1 MDRFN
6 RIKLFKSTRFWILV
20 AAFVIALIVIMLGD
34 NMFDSLASLS
44 LRLLI
49 GFSIFFGSV
58 MAILLLKI
66 YGKQESPEEL
76 QEKKNLRDK
85 EKANEDIVNT
95 KVSDLKIRFA
105 EATKIIKNSSIYN
118 TRDASYELP
127 WYLVVG
133 REKEGKTSL
142 LESSGLDFPLNVD
155 YQQRSVMEAGSTQ
168 SFQWYFAE
176 HAIFVDMPGKFISQE
191 AGSVDQGVWK
201 AFLQLF
207 KKKRWKRPINGV
219 VLTLSVETLMGKN
232 EVELEQYAKG
242 LRDRFDELSS
252 AFTSSIPI
260 YLFVTKTDK
269 IPGFNEYFSTLNDT
283 EKDEILGMT
292 FDENKNIDSSVV
304 QPEFETLIKRL
315 DDSILDRI
323 HQEWDSASRS
333 KILFFCDEL
342 SLVFEKLKMFID
354 MGFAQT
360 RYRAPLMLR
369 GIYFSS
375 IMSDALP
382 SYTHNTSGTLPQML
396 SNKGLFIRKVLSDVI
411 FRESHIIK
419 MDSTT
424 LSKQKIRQYI
434 GVIVAVVLV
443 ALISIAWLVDYNR
456 HSQTI
461 ETLNLQIKKYEESR
475 SALNESDDFEHRLN
489 LLNTLYS
496 IKTADADESSSRF
509 WKLSFFKVEER
520 QEKLDGL
527 YYLYLEK
534 ILLPQ
539 TGSVLESHMLA
550 HLDSYDL
557 TWENTKG
564 YLMLNKEDKRNNRFL
579 EQWMEKIWAL
589 EYPEDSKRQ
598 RNLNGHWKRLL
609 AHGFKPYEINPN
621 SVQIARN
628 KLAGFGQEALLYK
641 QIKDKA
647 QEMNLKD
654 FQFAKGMGG
663 NAPLFVG
670 NDYIIP
676 GFYTK
681 EGYQKIFTLD
691 SKTLLK
697 EIIRLN
703 WVLGYSTELKD
714 SELDVV
720 YAKIQNYY
728 FADYKRIWM
737 EALNSLYIR
746 PNMSPEEMKILT
758 SQDSPIISVLKG
770 LKHNTDIY
778 SIGEILEKKA
788 MEKYTTKSGNTAT
801 LIPANEVKNLIPDAS
816 VKTIRDFFKP
826 YHQLISEEGAAGP
839 TLQAE
844 MTRLENASSQ
854 TGGPA
859 ESGSPADAFNAV
871 ISRANGQGMAM
882 SSEVSPLPA
891 PVSRWLPRSMNG
903 MGKLMSQGKQ
913 HINQQFMAEVYPFY
927 KNKLA
932 NKYPFN
938 PKATSD
944 VALSDFEEFFRTGG
958 VLDRFQSEYI
968 NPFVNLNPV
977 GRGYQVKRV
986 DGAAM
991 PIDSKLIESLFV
1003 ARDIRRMFF
1012 ARGDLLGTSLYIKP
1026 NTLDK
1031 SLGSMSLRYDDSY
1044 IVYEHGPIK
1053 ARKVS
1058 WPAQSGNADAQFQ
1071 LLDLD
1076 NNSVASFNN
1085 EGEWGLFKLLSRMR
1099 TTPTGADSITVEYT
1113 NNSYRGSYIVNGSAA
1128 KALIHGNPIQK
1139 FTLKGRM

>member
-6 RIKLFKSTRFWILV
+6 HIKLLRNTRFWVLV
-20 AAFVIALIVIMLGD
+20 GTFCIAMITIFLGD
-34 NMFDSLASLS
+34 DMFDSLSSLS

-49 GFSIFFGSV
+49 GSSIFFGTV
-58 MAILLLKI
+58 MVILLLKL
-66 YGKQESPEEL
+66 YGRQETPEEREAQKL
-76 QEKKNLRDK
+76 FREHEKTN
-85 EKANEDIVNT
+85 ADIVNS
-95 KVSDLKIRFA
+95 KISDLKIRFT
-105 EATKIIKNSSIYN
+105 EATKIIKNSSIYSN
-118 TRDASYELP
+118 RDASYELP

-133 REKEGKTSL
+133 REKEGKTAL
-142 LESSGLDFPLNVD
+142 IESSGLDFPLNVD
-155 YQQRSVMEAGSTQ
+155 YEQRSVIETGPTQ

-176 HAIFVDMPGKFISQE
+176 NAIFVDMPGKFIAQE

-219 VLTLSVETLMGKN
+219 ILTLSVETLMDKN
-232 EVELEQYAKG
+232 SAELEHYAKG
-242 LRDRFDELSS
+242 LRDRFDELSG

-283 EKDEILGMT
+283 EKNEILGIT
-292 FDENKNIDSSVV
+292 FDEKQNIDSSIV
-304 QPEFETLIKRL
+304 QPEFDALIKRL
-315 DDSILDRI
+315 DDSILDRM

-333 KILFFCDEL
+333 KILFFCDEF
-342 SLVFEKLKMFID
+342 SHVFEKLKIFID
-354 MGFAQT
+354 IGFAQT
-360 RYRAPLMLR
+360 RYRAPLMIR
-369 GIYFSS
+369 GIYF
-375 IMSDALP
+375 
-382 SYTHNTSGTLPQML
+382 TG
-396 SNKGLFIRKVLSDVI
+396 KGLFINKVLNDVV
-411 FRESHIIK
+411 FRESNIIK

-424 LSKQKIRQYI
+424 LTKQKIRQYV

-443 ALISIAWLVDYNR
+443 ALISVVWVIDYNR

-461 ETLNLQIKKYEESR
+461 ETLNLELKHYHEDR
-475 SALNESDDFEHRLN
+475 VAVDGNDNFEHRLK
-489 LLNTLYS
+489 LLNTLYA
-496 IKTADADESSSRF
+496 IKTNDENEGSNRF
-509 WKLSFFKVEER
+509 WKLSFFKVDER
-520 QEKLDGL
+520 QEQIDVL
-527 YYLYLEK
+527 YYLYLER

-539 TGSVLESHMLA
+539 TGTVLKSHMLNQ
-550 HLDSYDL
+550 LDNYDL
-557 TWENTKG
+557 TWENTKA

-579 EQWMEKIWAL
+579 EKWMERVWAL
-589 EYPEDSKRQ
+589 EYPNDLERQ
-598 RNLNGHWKRLL
+598 KSLNTHWKRLL
-609 AHGFKPYEINPN
+609 THGFKPYDLDQN

-654 FQFAKGMGG
+654 FQFSKEMGA
-663 NAPLFVG
+663 NAPLFIG
-670 NDYIIP
+670 NNFIIP

-681 EGYQKIFTLD
+681 EGYEKIFTLD

-737 EALNSLYIR
+737 EALNNLYLR
-746 PNMSPEEMKILT
+746 SDMSPDEMKILT

-770 LKHNTDIY
+770 LKHHTDIY
-778 SIGEILEKKA
+778 SISEILEKKA
-788 MEKYTTKSGNTAT
+788 MEKYATKSGNTAT
-801 LIPANEVKNLIPDAS
+801 VVASDQAKNIVPDAT

-826 YHQLISEEGAAGP
+826 FHQLISEEGVVGA

-844 MTRLENASSQ
+844 MTRFENASAQS
-854 TGGPA
+854 GNSIG
-859 ESGSPADAFNAV
+859 SGSPADAFNAL
-871 ISRANGQGMAM
+871 ISRASGQGMGI
-882 SSEVSPLPA
+882 SSEISPLPS

-903 MGKLMSQGKQ
+903 VGKLMSQGKQ
-913 HINQQFMAEVYPFY
+913 YINQQFMAEVYPFY

-938 PKATSD
+938 PRGSSD

-958 VLDRFQSEYI
+958 VLDRFQSEYV

-977 GRGYQVKRV
+977 GRGYQMKRI
-986 DGAAM
+986 DGTAM
-991 PIDSKLIESLFV
+991 AIDPKLIESLFV

-1012 ARGDLLGTSLYIKP
+1012 ARGDMLGTSLYIKP
-1026 NTLDK
+1026 NLLGK
-1031 SLGSMSLRYDDSY
+1031 NLGSMSLRYDDSY

-1053 ARKVS
+1053 ARKAL
-1058 WPAQSGNADAQFQ
+1058 WPAQSGNADAKFQ

-1076 NNSVASFNN
+1076 NNPVASFNH
-1085 EGEWGLFKLLSRMR
+1085 EGEWALFKLLGRMR
-1099 TTPTGADSITVEYT
+1099 IIPTGADTVTVEYT
-1113 NNSYRGSYIVNGSAA
+1113 NNENKGSFSINGTAV
-1128 KALIHGNPIQK
+1128 KALTPDSPIHK
-1139 FTLKGRM
+1139 FILRERM

>member
-6 RIKLFKSTRFWILV
+6 RIKLFKSTRFWVLV
-20 AAFVIALIVIMLGD
+20 AAFFLSLIVIFLSD
-34 NMFDSLASLS
+34 DMFDSFTSLT

-49 GFSIFFGSV
+49 GFSIFFGTV
-58 MAILLLKI
+58 MVILLLKL
-66 YGKQESPEEL
+66 YGKQETPEEK
-76 QEKKNLRDK
+76 QEQKLLRDK
-85 EKANEDIVNT
+85 EKANEDIVNS
-95 KVSDLKIRFA
+95 KVSDLKIHFS

-118 TRDASYELP
+118 NRDTSYELP

-133 REKEGKTSL
+133 SEKEGKTSL

-155 YQQRSVMEAGSTQ
+155 YQQRSVLEAGSTQ

-176 HAIFVDMPGKFISQE
+176 HAIFVDMPGKFITQE

-201 AFLQLF
+201 AFLHLF
-207 KKKRWKRPINGV
+207 KKKRWKRPINGII
-219 VLTLSVETLMGKN
+219 LTLSIETLMGKN
-232 EVELEQYAKG
+232 EIELEHYVKG

-269 IPGFNEYFSTLNDT
+269 ISGFSEYFSTLSDA

-292 FDENKNIDSSVV
+292 FDDTKNIDSTVV
-304 QPEFETLIKRL
+304 QPEFDALIKRL
-315 DDSILDRI
+315 DDSILDRM
-323 HQEWDSASRS
+323 HQEWDTAARS
-333 KILFFCDEL
+333 KILFFCDEF

-375 IMSDALP
+375 VMGNATP
-382 SYTHNTSGTLPQML
+382 SYNHDSSGTLSQIGSL
-396 SNKGLFIRKVLSDVI
+396 KGLFIRKVLNEVI

-424 LSKQKIRQYI
+424 LTKQKIRQYV
-434 GVIVAVVLV
+434 GVIVALMLV
-443 ALISIAWLVDYNR
+443 ACISLVWFLDYNQ
-456 HSQTI
+456 HTKTI
-461 ETLNLQIKKYEESR
+461 DSLNQQIRQFEER
-475 SALNESDDFEHRLN
+475 RTALADNDDFEHHLA

-496 IKTADADESSSRF
+496 IKTTDSDASSSRF

-520 QEKLDGL
+520 EAKIDEL
-527 YYLYLEK
+527 YYAYLEK
-534 ILLPQ
+534 LLLPQ
-539 TGSVLESHMLA
+539 TATVLESQMLA
-550 HLDSYDL
+550 HLESYDL
-557 TWENTKG
+557 TWENTKA

-579 EQWMEKIWAL
+579 ELWMEKLWAL
-589 EYPEDSKRQ
+589 QYPGDTERQ
-598 RNLNGHWKRLL
+598 KLLVGHWKRLL

-647 QEMNLKD
+647 QEMNLKE
-654 FQFAKGMGG
+654 FQFAKGMGA
-663 NAPLFVG
+663 NAQLFVG

-728 FADYKRIWM
+728 FADYKQIWM
-737 EALNSLYIR
+737 EALNTLQIR
-746 PNMSPEEMKILT
+746 SDMSPEEMKILT
-758 SQDSPIISVLKG
+758 SQDSPIIAILKG
-770 LKHNTDIY
+770 LKHNTEIY
-778 SIGEILEKKA
+778 SISELVEKKA
-788 MEKYTTKSGNTAT
+788 MAKYATKSGNTAT
-801 LIPANEVKNLIPDAS
+801 IVSSDQAKNIIPDAS

-826 YHQLISEEGAAGP
+826 YHQLLTEDGVAGA

-844 MTRLENASSQ
+844 MTRLENAAGSS
-854 TGGPA
+854 A
-859 ESGSPADAFNAV
+859 SSASSGSPTDAFNAV

-882 SSEVSPLPA
+882 SSEVSPLPS

-903 MGKLMSQGKQ
+903 LGKLMAQGKQ

-938 PKATSD
+938 PKATTD
-944 VALSDFEEFFRTGG
+944 VALSDFEEFFRTDGI
-958 VLDRFQSEYI
+958 LDRFQSEYV

-977 GRGYQVKRV
+977 GRGYQVKRI

-991 PIDSKLIESLFV
+991 SIDPKLIESLFV

-1012 ARGDLLGTSLYIKP
+1012 ARGDMLGTSLYIKP
-1026 NTLDK
+1026 NVLGK
-1031 SLGSMSLRYDDSY
+1031 NLGSMSLRYDDSY

-1076 NNSVASFNN
+1076 NNSVASLAN
-1085 EGEWGLFKLLSRMR
+1085 EGEWGLFKLLSRMK
-1099 TTPTGADSITVEYT
+1099 TTLNGADTLTVEYI
-1113 NNSYRGSYIVNGSAA
+1113 NNDYRGSFILNGSAV
-1128 KALIHGNPIQK
+1128 KALSPESPIRK
-1139 FTLKGRM
+1139 FTLRERM